1 MQCMVSCKGMTQF
14 RFRGF
19 YTRNILFACLLPF
32 HYLGSLSLRAYSCN
46 RQSKL
51 LHKTQ
56 ICLSALRKNQKYF
69 EDLLNVSLL
78 IALHSIS
85 AQSPMFVGVL
95 HYKKLICFD
104 QGFMR
109 QVHRTINLI
118 LGLIEWHVLD
128 KYKFF
133 YETQLLPMRKFTRC
147 HESLQVLLMP
157 DKLKTKTTIG
167 VIMG

>member
-1 MQCMVSCKGMTQF
+1 MFFLYIFLRVETIFLCSVWYLVKGMTQF

-69 EDLLNVSLL
+69 EDLLNVSLH
-78 IALHSIS
+78 IALHSNS
-85 AQSPMFVGVL
+85 AQPPMFVGVL
-95 HYKKLICFD
+95 HYKKFICFD

-118 LGLIEWHVLD
+118 LGLIEWRILD
-128 KYKFF
+128 KYSSFMRHSF
-133 YETQLLPMRKFTRC
+133 YP
-147 HESLQVLLMP
+147 
-157 DKLKTKTTIG
+157 
-167 VIMG
+167 